1 MKILR
6 RTVIAVFA
14 LSVCLFAVFYIME
27 MREDKTVPVLKVES
41 EILDISLE
49 AGDKEMLQ
57 GVTAYDEKDGD
68 ITSRIMIESISKFTE
83 DGVAIVTYAVC
94 DDDNHVV
101 TAKRKIR
108 YKDYT
113 EPYFVVNK
121 SLSFAVGEDI
131 DLSSA
136 ISAYDCI
143 DGDISDRVIITA
155 TDYETN
161 KVGVFKISVK
171 VTNSMGDTIY
181 MDLPVYVEQKNIA
194 APEITLKEYLV
205 HVKVGEE
212 YDLYENI
219 EGAKDKF
226 GQPMTDVIIDT
237 NYDPQ
242 KPGKYEAHYYT
253 YDSKNREGH
262 SILTIFVE
270 EG

>member
-6 RTVIAVFA
+6 RTVVAVFV
-14 LSVCLFAVFYIME
+14 LSLCVFAVFYIMDK
-27 MREDKTVPVLKVES
+27 REDKTIPVLTVDS
-41 EILDISLE
+41 EILDISFD
-49 AGDKEMLQ
+49 AGETEMLE

-68 ITSRIMIESISKFTE
+68 LTSSIMIESISKFTE
-83 DGVAIVTYAVC
+83 KGVAVVTYAVC
-94 DDDNHVV
+94 DDDNHVA

-113 EPYFVVNK
+113 EPYFVVNS
-121 SLSFAVGEDI
+121 SLVFALGEEI
-131 DLSSA
+131 DLASA

-181 MDLPVYVEQKNIA
+181 MDLPVYVEQRNVA
-194 APEITLKEYLV
+194 APEINLNEYLV

-212 YDLYENI
+212 YDLHANI
-219 EGAKDKF
+219 LDATDKF
-226 GQPMTDVIIDT
+226 GQPMTDIIIDT
-237 NYDPQ
+237 NYDPNT
-242 KPGKYEAHYYT
+242 PGKYEAHYYV

>member
-6 RTVIAVFA
+6 RIILAVFV
-14 LSVCLFAVFYIME
+14 LSLGVFAVFYIME
-27 MREDKTVPVLKVES
+27 TREDKTVPVLTVDS
-41 EILDISLE
+41 EILDISLK
-49 AGDKEMLQ
+49 ADKKEMLK
-57 GVTAYDEKDGD
+57 GVTAYDKKDGD

-83 DGVAIVTYAVC
+83 DGVAVITYAVC
-94 DDDNHVV
+94 DNDNHVA

-113 EPYFVVNK
+113 EPYFVVNS
-121 SLSFAVGEDI
+121 SLTFALGDDI
-131 DLSSA
+131 DLASA

-181 MDLPVYVEQKNIA
+181 MDLPVYVEQRNVA
-194 APEITLKEYLV
+194 APEITLDEYLV
-205 HVKVGEE
+205 HVNVGEE

-219 EGAKDKF
+219 QGATDKF
-226 GQPMTDVIIDT
+226 GQQMTDIIIDT
-237 NYDPQ
+237 NYDPN
-242 KPGKYEAHYYT
+242 KPGKYEAHYYV

-262 SILTIFVE
+262 AILTIFVE

>member
-1 MKILR
+1 MKLLR
-6 RTVIAVFA
+6 RIMVAAFA
-14 LSVCLFAVFYIME
+14 LAVCVFAVFYIMD
-27 MREDKTVPVLKVES
+27 MREDKTIPVLKVES

-49 AGDKEMLQ
+49 AGEEEMLQ
-57 GVTAYDEKDGD
+57 GVTAYDKKDGD

-83 DGVAIVTYAVC
+83 DGVAIITYAVC
-94 DDDNHVV
+94 DNDNHVV

-113 EPYFVVNK
+113 EPYFVVNN

-131 DLSSA
+131 DLASA

-143 DGDISDRVIITA
+143 DGDISNKVIITA
-155 TDYETN
+155 TDFETN

-181 MDLPVYVEQKNIA
+181 MDLPVYVEEKNIA
-194 APEITLKEYLV
+194 APEIELKEYLV

-212 YDLYENI
+212 YDLYENVLS
-219 EGAKDKF
+219 AKDKF
-226 GQPMTDVIIDT
+226 GQPMSNVIIDT

-242 KPGKYEAHYYT
+242 NPGKYEAHYYA

>member
-1 MKILR
+1 MNILR
-6 RTVIAVFA
+6 RIILAAFVFS
-14 LSVCLFAVFYIME
+14 LGVFAVFYVME
-27 MREDKTVPVLKVES
+27 KREDKTIPVLTVDS
-41 EILDISLE
+41 EILDISLK
-49 AGDKEMLQ
+49 ADAKEMLT
-57 GVTAYDEKDGD
+57 GVTAYDAKDGD
-68 ITSRIMIESISKFTE
+68 ITSKIIIESISKFTE
-83 DGVAIVTYAVC
+83 DKTAIITYAVC
-94 DDDNHVV
+94 DGDNHVA

-113 EPYFVVNK
+113 PPYFSVNK

-131 DLSSA
+131 DLTSA

-171 VTNSMGDTIY
+171 ATNSMGDTIY

-194 APEITLKEYLV
+194 APEIQLKEYLV
-205 HVKVGEE
+205 HVKVGETI
-212 YDLYENI
+212 DFTENVLSV
-219 EGAKDKF
+219 KDKF
-226 GQPMTDVIIDT
+226 GQAMNNVIIDT
-237 NYDPQ
+237 NFDSS

-262 SILTIFVE
+262 SVLTIFVE

>member
-1 MKILR
+1 MKNFQRLM
-6 RTVIAVFA
+6 VIAFA
-14 LSVCLFAVFYIME
+14 CALCLFAVFYIME
-27 MREDKTVPVLKVES
+27 LREDKTIPVLKVDS
-41 EILDISLE
+41 EVLEIALDADE
-49 AGDKEMLQ
+49 QDMKA

-68 ITSRIMIESISKFTE
+68 ITSRIMIESVSKFTE
-83 DGVAIVTYAVC
+83 KGVAVVTYAVC

-101 TAKRKIR
+101 TAKRKIK

-113 EPYFVVNK
+113 PPYFIINK
-121 SLSFAVGEDI
+121 SLTFAVGEEI
-131 DLSSA
+131 NLSSA
-136 ISAYDCI
+136 IGAYDCI

-181 MDLPVYVEQKNIA
+181 MDLPVYVEQQNIA
-194 APEITLKEYLV
+194 APEIKLNDYLV

-212 YDLYENI
+212 YDLEQNI
-219 EGAKDKF
+219 ASVKDKF
-226 GQPMTDVIIDT
+226 GKPMQNVIIDT
-237 NYDPQ
+237 NYDPN
-242 KPGKYEAHYYT
+242 KPGKYEAHYYV

-262 SILTIFVE
+262 SILTIYVE